1 MAISGRD
8 QGMLDW
14 TSCKTDGGWS
24 QSTENMAQ
32 ACVTGKRAAN
42 GREAWRAAK
51 EAEWAVREHREPG
64 RGVSVQ
70 EALWGALPLCV
81 CAHSSRVRLCNP
93 RDCYLPGSL
102 VHGDSPGRYTGVGCH
117 ALLQGIFPTQGS
129 NPGLLHCR

>member
-14 TSCKTDGGWS
+14 TPYKTDGGWS

-70 EALWGALPLCV
+70 EALWGALPVCV
-81 CAHSSRVRLCNP
+81 CVCVCVCLLILVGFDSATPETVTCQAPWSTGTLQEGILEWVAMPSSRGSSQP
-93 RDCYLPGSL
+93 RD
-102 VHGDSPGRYTGVGCH
+102 
-117 ALLQGIFPTQGS
+117 
-129 NPGLLHCR
+129 